1 MPFLDGDVE
10 SADKN
15 ASRKVGYFQ
24 NFIFAVVA
32 ESLGGKHNLL
42 GLKKLEILV
51 FPAIPL
57 TCWERYT
64 RANIETFADLTM
76 MMLMQYNL

>member
-24 NFIFAVVA
+24 SFTSAVVV
-32 ESLGGKHNLL
+32 ESFGGKHQLLALKKSRVLNLSHHTINLL
-42 GLKKLEILV
+42 RVIH
-51 FPAIPL
+51 
-57 TCWERYT
+57 
-64 RANIETFADLTM
+64 
-76 MMLMQYNL
+76 

>member
-24 NFIFAVVA
+24 SFTFTVVA
-32 ESLGGKHNLL
+32 KSLGSKHNLL
-42 GLKKLEILV
+42 GLKTPEV
-51 FPAIPL
+51 F
-57 TCWERYT
+57 
-64 RANIETFADLTM
+64 
-76 MMLMQYNL
+76 

>member
-10 SADKN
+10 STDKN

-24 NFIFAVVA
+24 SFTFAVVV
-32 ESLGGKHNLL
+32 ESLGGKHDLL
-42 GLKKLEILV
+42 GLKKPGFLI

-57 TCWERYT
+57 TCWVVH
-64 RANIETFADLTM
+64 
-76 MMLMQYNL
+76 

>member
-10 SADKN
+10 STDKN

-24 NFIFAVVA
+24 SFTFAVLV

-42 GLKKLEILV
+42 GLKKPGV
-51 FPAIPL
+51 
-57 TCWERYT
+57 
-64 RANIETFADLTM
+64 
-76 MMLMQYNL
+76 